1 MLEAAQDRLDL
12 ESPGLGREEIDR
24 AFPAE
29 RDERRLEP
37 REGPLAIAVVDLH
50 GAGEDPG
57 ESVPSIRPPARPF
70 FSGHEH
76 LPPDDAIL
84 GLARPGTQ
92 DPPLLPRLGSETV
105 AGGKS
110 LDAAALPP

>member
-1 MLEAAQDRLDL
+1 MLEAAEDRLDL

-37 REGPLAIAVVDLH
+37 SEGPLAIPAVDLH
-50 GAGEDPG
+50 GAGEDLGEPG
-57 ESVPSIRPPARPF
+57 PSIRPPARSL

-84 GLARPGTQ
+84 GLAHPGTRV
-92 DPPLLPRLGSETV
+92 PPLLPRLGSETV
-105 AGGKS
+105 TGGKR
-110 LDAAALPP
+110 LDAALLPP